1 MTNLLGKQ
9 TLWSWAL
16 LVLWKDTQP
25 HWVLCSLSPR
35 PKSHLGS
42 ILPCCTSSE
51 DLGLV
56 FPWRLESALGN
67 LAEEKREEWQDPR
80 QR

>member
-9 TLWSWAL
+9 THWSWAL

-25 HWVLCSLSPR
+25 HWVLFPLPTPQEPPR
-35 PKSHLGS
+35 FHLA
-42 ILPCCTSSE
+42 L
-51 DLGLV
+51 LHLLRGLV
-56 FPWRLESALGN
+56 FPWRLESVLGN
-67 LAEEKREEWQDPR
+67 LAEEKREERQDLR